1 MYHSKRDIFIKSI
14 HTGKIQSLYVFY
26 AVCPLL
32 VAIGTGK
39 LSINEGNGLPA
50 LRVHV
55 SSHLLKF
62 TKLGSDSQSLSK
74 LKHRLHP
81 S

>member
-32 VAIGTGK
+32 VAAGK

-62 TKLGSDSQSLSK
+62 TK
-74 LKHRLHP
+74 
-81 S
+81 